1 MNKVPLNRE
10 VLVSRLA
17 EISKGLKE
25 LEKFR
30 RLPLKE
36 FQIGYNFAISEHFLR
51 RTLEA
56 VFDIGSHI
64 LSRIPGVR
72 VTTYKEIALSLSKQ
86 GIIPQDFVQD
96 KLIKIAGY
104 RNRLVHF
111 YYEIKEQE
119 LYQILQDNLEDIEK
133 FCFYIKQVLNEPEKW
148 GLEVE

>member
-1 MNKVPLNRE
+1 MNKVPLNKE
-10 VLVSRLA
+10 VLVSRLG
-17 EISKGLKE
+17 EISKDLKE

-30 RLPLKE
+30 RFSLKKFKE
-36 FQIGYNFAISEHFLR
+36 GYNFAISEHFLR
-51 RTLEA
+51 RALEA

-72 VTTYKEIALSLSKQ
+72 VTTYKEIALSLGEK

-111 YYEIKEQE
+111 YYEVKEQE
-119 LYQILQDNLEDIEK
+119 LYQILQNNLDDIEK
-133 FCFYIKQVLNEPEKW
+133 FCSYIKQVLNEPGKW
-148 GLEVE
+148 GLKVE